1 MRYNKNHYL
10 INILIY
16 RKNHGLK
23 YVFKSDIRLIHKEN
37 KNETLPLDRILM
49 IDVCSIMLVC

>member
-10 INILIY
+10 IKILIY

-23 YVFKSDIRLIHKEN
+23 SDIRLIPKEN
-37 KNETLPLDRILM
+37 KNGTLPLDRILM
-49 IDVCSIMLVC
+49 IDVCGIMLVC